1 MKFHRLF
8 PLIVLL
14 FVSLYAYAQ
23 EQIKPQPRIYVSP
36 EGKMYI
42 NKSLPLYLKISTSP
56 DDSSPSYLLKS
67 EHTPKYTNPMYLDA
81 EGLNTI
87 RTPSAVD
94 TVTKKVVQ
102 PLEDI
107 VFEVYADSKP
117 PFTQIKYEN
126 RKKIT
131 REKNGKIYANG
142 PVMVKLYAFDECS
155 GVDHIYYSLDG
166 APYQI
171 YESPIQLDKEKEY
184 TLKYYATDRVGNM
197 ELVKS
202 KVFVID
208 ESAPHLS
215 LVIEGDRFENMLS
228 GRSRIVLASRDTVSG
243 IAELMYKL
251 DSGTYKSYQY
261 PVNAAFLEQG
271 EHTIHYYAT
280 DDLDNNTQ
288 EQTFT
293 FYVDKTPP
301 IIVKEFIGHS
311 FVSNGKEYASGKT
324 LVKLT
329 TFDNKSGIKAVY
341 YSVNGGPYKQY
352 DKPFYPADIN
362 GAFNIKAYALD
373 NVNNKS
379 TDEGAQ
385 KTESTSSYIDI
396 SGPRLMFSFK
406 GPVFKM
412 DDTLFISSHTDI
424 KLRGFDDESGMNHIE
439 YKVDDENY
447 QTYSSPLKIE
457 KEGRHVVHFIG
468 YDNVDNTN
476 QESFLAIVD
485 NTGPEIFSRFS
496 IAPRGEEKIDGKML
510 DRYPPFA
517 MLFLSSTDN
526 KVGLDRLSYIVN
538 GSREQSYQGMI
549 SSFKKTG
556 AYNVKVKALDR
567 LGNATEKDLDFVIA
581 NIQ

>member
-1 MKFHRLF
+1 MKFQRHF
-8 PLIVLL
+8 TLIVLL
-14 FVSLYAYAQ
+14 FVSLYVSSQ
-23 EQIKPQPRIYVSP
+23 EQIKTQPKIYVSP
-36 EGKMYI
+36 DGKMYI

-56 DDSSPSYLLKS
+56 DENSPSYLLKS
-67 EHTPKYTNPMYLDA
+67 EHTPRYANPMYLDA

-102 PLEDI
+102 PPQDI
-107 VFEVYADSKP
+107 VFEVYADGKP

-131 REKNGKIYANG
+131 REKNGKIYSNG
-142 PVMVKLYAFDECS
+142 PVTVKLYAFDEYS
-155 GVDHIYYSLDG
+155 GVDQIYYSLDG
-166 APYQI
+166 APYQK
-171 YESPIQLDKEKEY
+171 YETPLRMDKEKEY
-184 TLKYYATDRVGNM
+184 ILKYYATDHVGNI
-197 ELVKS
+197 EAVKS
-202 KVFVID
+202 KAFAID

-215 LVIEGDRFENMLS
+215 LVIEGDRFENILS
-228 GRSRIVLASRDTVSG
+228 GRSSIVLASKDTVSG
-243 IAELMYKL
+243 VAEFMYKL

-261 PVNAAFLEQG
+261 PLHAAFLNQG
-271 EHTIHYYAT
+271 EHTIHYFAT
-280 DDLDNNTQ
+280 DDLENNTQ
-288 EQTFT
+288 EQSFT

-301 IIVKEFIGHS
+301 VIVKEFIGHS
-311 FVSNGKEYASGKT
+311 FVANGKEYASGKT
-324 LVKLT
+324 LVKFT

-362 GAFNIKAYALD
+362 GAFNIRAYALD

-379 TDEGAQ
+379 IDEGAQ
-385 KTESTSSYIDI
+385 KNESMSSYVDI
-396 SGPRLMFSFK
+396 SGPRLMFSFT

-439 YKVDDENY
+439 YKVDDEKY
-447 QTYSSPLKIE
+447 QTYSAPLKIA

-496 IAPRGEEKIDGKML
+496 IAPRGEEKIDGKLL
-510 DRYPPFA
+510 DKYPPFA
-517 MLFLSSTDN
+517 MLFLSSTDDQ
-526 KVGLDRLSYIVN
+526 VGLDRLSYYLN
-538 GSREQSYQGMI
+538 GSKEQTYQGMI
-549 SSFKKTG
+549 SSFRKTG
-556 AYNVKVKALDR
+556 TYSVRVKALDR
-567 LGNATEKDLDFVIA
+567 LGNATEKDLEFVIS
-581 NIQ
+581 NVQ